1 MSKPD
6 SMHFMVNGVEQHFP
20 ETVRREESSFGEL
33 MKHIRSKYGSREIC
47 ISSIRV
53 DGKEL
58 TENEEVAFDLLPL
71 TEIRS
76 LEIFTAHPREIAE
89 ETLQNLILFTEHLT
103 KLSRDSGHA
112 FLANGHPS
120 RDLAKL
126 MDGIEIF
133 LEALNNVR
141 QILRVGHSPALD
153 LLEADLSSLMKD
165 LLDSYQR
172 GETDYVAEI
181 LCEHLPLNLED
192 WRTDGLTGLIRSR
205 DS

>member
-1 MSKPD
+1 MSKPE
-6 SMHFMVNGVEQHFP
+6 SLHFLVNGVEQRFP
-20 ETVRREESSFGEL
+20 ETVRREESCFGEL

-71 TEIRS
+71 SEIQS
-76 LEIFTAHPREIAE
+76 LEIVTAHPREIAE

-103 KLSRDSGHA
+103 QLSRSAGDA
-112 FLANGHPS
+112 FLAHGHPS
-120 RDLAKL
+120 RELAKL

-133 LEALNNVR
+133 LEALSNVR
-141 QILRVGHSPALD
+141 QILRVGISPALD

-165 LLDSYQR
+165 LLESYQK
-172 GETDYVAEI
+172 GEIPYVAEI
-181 LCEHLPLNLED
+181 LRDHLPTNLED
-192 WRTDGLTGLIRSR
+192 WRDDGLPGLVRSR

>member
-1 MSKPD
+1 MNKPE
-6 SMHFMVNGVEQHFP
+6 SLHFAVNGVEQRFP
-20 ETVRREESSFGEL
+20 ETVHREESSFGEL
-33 MKHIRSKYGSREIC
+33 MKHIRSKYGSRDIC

-53 DGKEL
+53 DGREL

-71 TEIRS
+71 TEIQS

-89 ETLQNLILFTEHLT
+89 ETLQNLILFTDHLAA
-103 KLSRDSGHA
+103 LSRSSGQA

-133 LEALNNVR
+133 LEALSNVR
-141 QILRVGHSPALD
+141 QILRVGASPALD

-165 LLDSYQR
+165 LLESYQK
-172 GETDYVAEI
+172 GEIAYVAEI
-181 LCEHLPLNLED
+181 LRDHLPTNLDD
-192 WRTDGLTGLIRSR
+192 WRNDGLPGLIRAR